1 VVVSSFVGVL
11 VQLYKEIRKDK
22 KFLTKKLLSDV
33 EIKTQVKKDLR
44 KIFKS
49 RIDKLVGEVYGVG
62 EKEQ

>member
-1 VVVSSFVGVL
+1 MVVSSFVGVL

>member
-1 VVVSSFVGVL
+1 MVVSSFVGVL

-62 EKEQ
+62 EKQQ